1 MKALATNFL
10 RYTSKHIVK
19 LSTKKEKKTIKILK
33 KKSWQIIKIIKWVKT
48 KEKLIRSLI
57 WI

>member
-10 RYTSKHIVK
+10 RYTSKLIVK
-19 LSTKKEKKTIKILK
+19 LSAKKEKKTIKILK

-48 KEKLIRSLI
+48 KEKLIHSLI
-57 WI
+57 RI